1 MAEYKIGS
9 LVRSIA
15 GHDKGRFY
23 IIIKED
29 ARYVAL
35 ADGRLRPLRKQ
46 KRKKKKHVQPV
57 SFGDAVPETGLADGE
72 HVTDEVIKR
81 LIKQYHQT
89 DRKNPGR

>member
-15 GHDKGRFY
+15 GHDKGGLY

-29 ARYVAL
+29 AQYVSL

-57 SFGDAVPETGLADGE
+57 FYDGETPGAGLADGE
-72 HVTDEVIKR
+72 HVTDEAIKR
-81 LIKQYHQT
+81 LIKQYHQA